1 VEGLK
6 QSGKKAEWERGWSR
20 PNGILSLTVTLATL
34 ILGVL
39 SAARWCRPDGAPST
53 AVDSFASSLHSL
65 ETEHSRKVRILHFGD
80 SHIASDTESSVV
92 RSYLQNMFGD
102 AGPGLTLPWDGP
114 RLTSLNITYGN
125 TYGWQRYHPTYS
137 TPVEDTG
144 LALSYI
150 EATSPHQAAWL
161 ETSGSEFRVYFL
173 SQPEGGD
180 AEFILDGTLIGT
192 RKMNAAYPRVDT
204 VEFQAVGPDARHRF
218 EIRTTDFGRVR
229 ILGVSVERSAPGVV
243 YSALGMVGARAE
255 YLLKC
260 REETFNEQVTGEHP
274 DLIILGYGTNE
285 TSGSNLD
292 EKAYDAALSTIVSR
306 LHRAAPAAL
315 VIILTPPDRGDSRPG
330 QAEHY
335 EQIIRQITAVERRV
349 AERDGAVV
357 VDLYTAM
364 GGAGSAERWAYSL
377 PALAR
382 PDMTHFT
389 NEGYN
394 LLGRYIVGGIMK
406 LYDSG
411 AEAAVSYSNASWEDK
426 SRLSSLL
433 PPLYPAM
440 VPAAV
445 HYSSPQA
452 GNGFLQ
458 EPSAAPPQ
466 VYYYLMDDGQI
477 VVTNDLSTID
487 SRHGKSI
494 SAEEA
499 SCVLR
504 GKSSPCENAAR

>member
-1 VEGLK
+1 MKLSCE
-6 QSGKKAEWERGWSR
+6 KASAVRESSR
-20 PNGILSLTVTLATL
+20 PKGFLPLAASLALGLLGILF
-34 ILGVL
+34 
-39 SAARWCRPDGAPST
+39 AARWCRPDGAPST
-53 AVDSFASSLHSL
+53 SVDSFALSLHSL
-65 ETEHSRKVRILHFGD
+65 ETDHARKVRILHFGD

-92 RSYLQNMFGD
+92 RSYLQSMFGD
-102 AGPGLTLPWDGP
+102 AGPGLTLPWGGP
-114 RLTSLNITYGN
+114 RLTSMTVTYGN
-125 TYGWQRYHPTYS
+125 TYGWQRYHPSYAS
-137 TPVEDTG
+137 PVEDTG

-150 EATSPHQAAWL
+150 EATSPHQTAWL

-173 SQPEGGD
+173 SQPEGGE
-180 AEFILDGTLIGT
+180 AEFILDGTLIGA
-192 RKMNAAYPRVDT
+192 RKMNAEFPRVET
-204 VEFQAVGPDARHRF
+204 VEFQAVGSGSRHRL
-218 EIRTTDFGRVR
+218 EIRTTDFGCVR

-243 YSALGMVGARAE
+243 YSALGLVGARAE

-260 REETFNEQVTGEHP
+260 REETFNEQIAGERP
-274 DLIILGYGTNE
+274 DMIILGYGTNE
-285 TSGSNLD
+285 TSGSYLD
-292 EKAYDAALSTIVSR
+292 ENAYDAALSAVVSR

-315 VIILTPPDRGDSRPG
+315 VILLTPPDRGDARPS

-335 EQIIRQITAVERRV
+335 EQIIQQIMAAQRHV

-357 VDLYTAM
+357 IDLHTAM

-406 LYDSG
+406 LYDAG
-411 AEAAVSYSNASWEDK
+411 TEASDSYSNASWESK

-440 VPAAV
+440 VPAAM
-445 HYSSPQA
+445 HYSGTQA

-466 VYYYLMDDGQI
+466 VFYYLMDDGQI

-504 GKSSPCENAAR
+504 GKSSPCENSER